1 MAVKWVRINE
11 TWYKGM
17 SAKADKRPP
26 LRLTVD
32 REANVE
38 ATAERA
44 ADCDPVA
51 DLARALLDGGAA
63 TCVTDRRGELI

>member
-1 MAVKWVRINE
+1 
-11 TWYKGM
+11 M

-32 REANVE
+32 REA
-38 ATAERA
+38 TAEADAARA
-44 ADCDPVA
+44 AEGAAECDPVA